1 MLTSVGAV
9 LAAVAVAALAV
20 VVMVVARRRGVRLPG
35 AAAALMVAVQA
46 AAMVLLDR
54 IAPFRPGL
62 LSVLLYGAPAVLR
75 AGGVLARTRRGRA
88 AYAAV
93 TAGVLALAVPV
104 QLLQQAVMAWEW
116 TSVAGVPS
124 RAWLEAVDV
133 PGMPREPYQWDARS
147 RALTAYFDIWIDP
160 LYQWGDVETVTSDRG
175 TPPAVL
181 TWAYGDGA
189 GPRPAR
195 CARLGPGLWRCV
207 PADRG
212 DSDAVG
218 FVRRSAGVMITLT
231 GSADDRASL
240 LRAIRAA
247 HPASDAELQSRTAL
261 APRSLAGWLLL

>member
-1 MLTSVGAV
+1 
-9 LAAVAVAALAV
+9 V
-20 VVMVVARRRGVRLPG
+20 VRVMARHRGVRLPG

-46 AAMVLLDR
+46 GTMVLLDR

-62 LSVLLYGAPAVLR
+62 LSVLLYGAPTVLL
-75 AGGVLARTRRGRA
+75 ADGVLAGAWRGRA

-93 TAGVLALAVPV
+93 MAGVLALAIPV
-104 QLLQQAVMAWEW
+104 QLLQQAVMAGEW

-124 RAWLEAVDV
+124 RAWLQATDV
-133 PGMPREPYQWDARS
+133 PGMPQEPYQWDARS
-147 RALTAYFDIWIDP
+147 RTLTAYFDIWIDP

-175 TPPAVL
+175 TPTAAL

-189 GPRPAR
+189 APRPAR

-218 FVRRSAGVMITLT
+218 FARRSAGVMITLT
-231 GSADDRASL
+231 GSADDRAGL
-240 LRAIRAA
+240 LRAIRSA
-247 HPASDAELQSRTAL
+247 HPASDAELPSRTAL
-261 APRSLAGWLLL
+261 TPRSLAGWLLL